1 MTTLRRMPTWEDVLE
16 WYRFVAREYTW
27 DAEWNCYANDVRA
40 NPRTGER
47 VVFVYDAPLTAVV
60 DNRPHEAA

>member
-1 MTTLRRMPTWEDVLE
+1 MTTFQRMPTWEDVLTY
-16 WYRFVAREYTW
+16 YRFIAREYRF
-27 DAEWNCYANDVRA
+27 DQEWNPFAVDTRA

-47 VVFVYDAPLTAVV
+47 VIFVYDAPLTAVV